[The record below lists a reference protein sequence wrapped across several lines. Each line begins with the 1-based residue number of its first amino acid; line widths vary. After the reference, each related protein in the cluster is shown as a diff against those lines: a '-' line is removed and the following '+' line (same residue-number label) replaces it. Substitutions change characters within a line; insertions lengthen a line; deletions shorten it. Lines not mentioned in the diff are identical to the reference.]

1 MAGKRTHG
9 VACVC
14 PRFVRALLEAE
25 DPLRAFILSLSVFL
39 ITIWLSAH
47 LYPGGTWFD
56 RSSPGFSFWGNF
68 WCDLLHERSFNRQP
82 NGQSLWLARVAFWA
96 FAVALFRFWPLAARL
111 AEGRAVRRWVVSLGL
126 CGALTLLLVT
136 MFSSRSEPLLHGVFV
151 VTSALLGVIA
161 ASLLS
166 LAIFA
171 QVDALTRAISLGL
184 IGAALFSLAQY
195 VSQGFGADAAQWLA
209 GAQKITTLFLL
220 AFMARCLVLLKGRG
234 LFTPVTVAGAQ
245 ADARASREELG

>member
-1 MAGKRTHG
+1 VSSFRPCFAQG
-9 VACVC
+9 
-14 PRFVRALLEAE
+14 EAT
-25 DPLRAFILSLSVFL
+25 LRAFILSLSVFL

-68 WCDLLHERSFNRQP
+68 WCDLLHERAFNRQP

-111 AEGRAVRRWVVSLGL
+111 SAGPTVRRWVVSLGL
-126 CGALTLLLVT
+126 CGALLLLLVT

-161 ASLLS
+161 ASVLS

-171 QVDALTRAISLGL
+171 HVDGLTRAISLGL

-220 AFMARCLVLLKGRG
+220 AFMVRCIVLLKRRG
-234 LFTPVTVAGAQ
+234 LFATVNVAH
-245 ADARASREELG
+245 ADPRARHQEPG